1 MSGTSQ
7 SAVAAGLTVARE
19 LGVRCEEPVVLR
31 DAWHVLVHLRPS
43 PIVARISSRIPF
55 PEGPNPE
62 DVVRELEV
70 AGHAARAGAPVV
82 PPSTEVDPGPHRQGG
97 HIVTFWR
104 YVDARDDVDP
114 RAAGRRLRMIHDAL
128 VDYEGALPL
137 AGHPD
142 DVDAMLDSIESSADV
157 ELLRGLV
164 TRDVGAGG
172 QALHGDA
179 HLENCLQS
187 VGGPLWHDFETS
199 CRGPREYDLAALM
212 LQDRSRGD
220 YAPSREALAAYGSH
234 DGELLDAM
242 LPVYAAWV
250 YTSFL
255 VASARRPEL
264 AEMVEERLRWLR
276 SFVGAA

>member
-1 MSGTSQ
+1 MAGNSE
-7 SAVAAGLTVARE
+7 SAVAAALTVARR
-19 LGVRCEEPVVLR
+19 LGVRCEDPVVLR

-43 PIVARISSRIPF
+43 PIVARVSSGLPF

-82 PPSTEVDPGPHRQGG
+82 PPSTEPDPGPHRQGG
-97 HIVTFWR
+97 HIVTLWR
-104 YVDARDDVDP
+104 YIDARDDLDP
-114 RAAGRRLRMIHDAL
+114 RAAGSRLRIVHDAL
-128 VDYEGALPL
+128 RDYEGELPL

-142 DVDAMLDSIESSADV
+142 DVDAMLDSVESSADV

-164 TRDVGAGG
+164 TRDLGAAG

-179 HLENCLQS
+179 HLENCIQS
-187 VGGPLWHDFETS
+187 GSGPLWHDFETS

-212 LQDRSRGD
+212 LQDRSRGG
-220 YAPSREALAAYGSH
+220 YAASHEALAAYGSH

-242 LPVYAAWV
+242 IPVYAAWV
-250 YTSFL
+250 YSSFL
-255 VASARRPEL
+255 VASPRRPEL
-264 AEMVEERLRWLR
+264 ADMVEQRLRWLR
-276 SFVGAA
+276 KFVGAT